1 MKKNDGLI
9 AKLIFLGTDT
19 MGQTFRLL
27 VYKMDNLKVLINY
40 AIEKHKVTLLDLQ
53 QLAGYLNFSL

>member
-1 MKKNDGLI
+1 
-9 AKLIFLGTDT
+9 

-27 VYKMDNLKVLINY
+27 VYKMDNLKLLINY